1 MVHDDPQQVILLPKS
16 VMSFHYFR
24 SMILKNSDEIDP
36 TEDLSVLSKE
46 GLENRK
52 YMQQLLQDRIALLPK
67 NKLIKNETF

>member
-1 MVHDDPQQVILLPKS
+1 MV
-16 VMSFHYFR
+16 F
-24 SMILKNSDEIDP
+24 KNSDDIDP

-52 YMQQLLQDRIALLPK
+52 YMQQLLQDRIAFLPK